1 MAAVTI
7 WKQLTGS
14 LITTLH
20 PPPGSGVWGCGGVAV
35 VCVSPGPPRARS
47 NEIPDLYRNRPP
59 LPPAPAGPGSL
70 RAWQPGASGAKP
82 RPSGCPEGC
91 LGQERWGW
99 RDLDEEEGLSG
110 WPSGQRGC
118 GQNWGRQVGE
128 CPRHRQR
135 VGLPQ
140 GLVGRGEAASG
151 FTQHPLTS
159 GRPRGEQEPRPG
171 DLHCL
176 GKVPLEGTWSHRC
189 PASWRNC

>member
-20 PPPGSGVWGCGGVAV
+20 PPPGSGVRGCGGVAV

-47 NEIPDLYRNRPP
+47 NEIPDLYRNQLP

-110 WPSGQRGC
+110 WPSGQRGR

-140 GLVGRGEAASG
+140 GLVGRGGGGFGFYTAPSDFREA
-151 FTQHPLTS
+151 Q
-159 GRPRGEQEPRPG
+159 GRAGTPARGPSLPRKSPTGR
-171 DLHCL
+171 DL
-176 GKVPLEGTWSHRC
+176 
-189 PASWRNC
+189 